1 MIIFLLGK
9 LQILTCDLIFAELN
23 LILKKYEFVFI
34 NKRLVNC
41 NNYHRL

>member
-23 LILKKYEFVFI
+23 LILKKHVFI